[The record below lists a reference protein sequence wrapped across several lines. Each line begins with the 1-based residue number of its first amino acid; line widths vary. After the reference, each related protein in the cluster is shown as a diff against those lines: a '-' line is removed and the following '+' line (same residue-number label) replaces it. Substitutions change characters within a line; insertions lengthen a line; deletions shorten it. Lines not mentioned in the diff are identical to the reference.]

1 MIKVGD
7 DDITTNHYLY
17 INSYKTS
24 ASASFLEDKFIE
36 KSFPKIEQL
45 YKREYPYD
53 ILLPKSLDEMV
64 KGDFSPERI
73 IRITEPIKGL
83 YSNIWF
89 GDSSNGVF
97 LRGGYIDGDSRKV
110 CRQKL
115 DDADI
120 HMVLGGSTGQG
131 KSVTLNA
138 LIFGLCLEYA
148 PWEIALTLCDAKI
161 VEFKSYALQTP
172 MPHIKNIAATGDVD
186 YLLSVLESLNT
197 EMMRLNSVFTKAGVK
212 NIKDFRKKTG
222 LCLPQN
228 IIVIDEFQTLFKMAG
243 KKKNKVESILDSFA
257 RLGRNT
263 GYHLLLASQE
273 LGSEIS
279 GSTLANIKVRA
290 AVGCTG
296 AISEKILG
304 NDGAKNNFGKKGY
317 LLFNTNSEGHSKA
330 ENVLVRVPYM
340 PDNQR
345 LQIGEQ
351 IIATGDLF
359 KYHRPLSF
367 YDEEKTVEES
377 EHLKYLKSFPLD
389 NDSIILG
396 EPSFVMEDDEKLV
409 RLHFDRKDVENIC
422 VLTSGNKNVHRYF
435 SMLRDNMQIHNRK
448 EQHIV
453 IAADSVYSEDCNAKT
468 IATPRMYTDSK
479 IFESDMMNI
488 AFSLIDRRKLCL
500 QIDKVIFGG
509 GTTYDAAFDK
519 IFYSRFEKGSK
530 FDTEL
535 NKLRSYVFDGLLKSD
550 VNVHNMFPAERL
562 KDDNY
567 ILEEINVI
575 LETFEIYNS
584 ISSQLKVEDMPPI
597 FVWILGANKIIGLGR
612 DSKSSNVTK
621 LKKAMQDCT
630 QLNIR
635 FIVFTPTMED
645 IEDLLSGIRWF
656 IIDSVQQR
664 EITKI
669 KAQEDFPEQVAGVLG
684 VLYDTLSADVS
695 HKCVKFKKMVLDGE
709 LIV

>member
-1 MIKVGD
+1 MLKVGD
-7 DDITTNHYLY
+7 DDIATNHYLY

-36 KSFPKIEQL
+36 KSFPKIEQT
-45 YKREYPYD
+45 YKRSYPYD
-53 ILLPKSLDEMV
+53 ILLPKSLDEMI

-83 YSNIWF
+83 YSDIWF
-89 GDSSNGVF
+89 GDSSTGVA
-97 LRGGYIDGDSRKV
+97 LRGGYIDGDSRKI
-110 CRQKL
+110 CKQRL

-138 LIFGLCLEYA
+138 FIFGLCLEYA

-186 YLLSVLESLNT
+186 YLLSVLESLST

-228 IIVIDEFQTLFKMAG
+228 IIVIDEFQTMFKMAG
-243 KKKNKVESILDSFA
+243 KKKNKVEEILDSFA

-279 GSTLANIKVRA
+279 SATLANIKVRA

-317 LLFNTNSEGHSKA
+317 LLFNTNAEGHSKA

-340 PDNQR
+340 PDSQR
-345 LQIGEQ
+345 LQIGEH
-351 IIATGDLF
+351 IIKTGELF
-359 KYHRPLSF
+359 KYKRPMSF
-367 YDEEKTVEES
+367 YDEEKTIEES
-377 EHLKYLKSFPLD
+377 EHLQYLKSFPLD

-396 EPSFVMEDDEKLV
+396 EPSFVMDGDEKLV
-409 RLHFDRKDVENIC
+409 RLKFDRKDVENIC
-422 VLTSGNKNVHRYF
+422 VLTSGNKNIKRYF
-435 SMLRDNMQIHNRK
+435 GMLRDNMRIHNRK

-453 IAADSVYSEDCNAKT
+453 IAADSIFADDCNAKEV
-468 IATPRMYTDSK
+468 ATPRMYTESK
-479 IFESDMMNI
+479 IFESDMLNI
-488 AFSLIDRRKLCL
+488 AFSLINRRKVCI
-500 QIDKVIFGG
+500 QIDKAIFEN
-509 GTTYDAAFDK
+509 GTTYDASFDE
-519 IFYSRFEKGSK
+519 IFYAYFDHNSK

-550 VNVHNMFPAERL
+550 SNIQGMYPTDRV

-567 ILEEINVI
+567 VMAQLRII
-575 LETFEIYNS
+575 LETFETYNS
-584 ISSQLKVEDMPPI
+584 INSQLKVDDMPPI
-597 FVWILGANKIIGLGR
+597 YVWLLGANKIIGLGR
-612 DSKSSNVTK
+612 DSKSSNVSR

-630 QLNIR
+630 QFNIR
-635 FIVFTPTMED
+635 FIMFTPTMED
-645 IEDLLSGIRWF
+645 IENLLSGIRWF
-656 IIDSVQQR
+656 IVDSVQQR
-664 EITKI
+664 EIAKI

-684 VLYDTLSADVS
+684 VLYDTLSADVN
-695 HKCVKFKKMVLDGE
+695 HKCIKFKKMVLDGE